1 MPMILQGCKLAR
13 ELEVSLNDPDMA
25 GKKALLLDSCVEIV
39 NTFSKAISQLDPE
52 HPFASFHLLRAWKKP
67 SELLHGRTS
76 AAMVDDL
83 LIGSSSRQQPLMDL
97 LPQQSMVP
105 VEIDASVSSRRSRK
119 RWVLLLITQ
128 ISITCPC
135 YAILYFVIKKILM
148 YPMFFIISHFICKA
162 FVHDVLVAFLENRK
176 SCCDFIRRTCWKWC
190 RNDGKEK
197 VSYRVP
203 AQGNSEVPPDAYIW
217 RKYGQKEILGSKF
230 PRYYLCQFMPEFA
243 VVITL
248 ILTVINH
255 TTSSGFHP
263 GHSSCPVTL
272 HTAHMEIVILGRY
285 L

>member
-162 FVHDVLVAFLENRK
+162 LVHDVLVAFLENRK
-176 SCCDFIRRTCWKWC
+176 SCCDL
-190 RNDGKEK
+190 
-197 VSYRVP
+197 Y
-203 AQGNSEVPPDAYIW
+203 
-217 RKYGQKEILGSKF
+217 
-230 PRYYLCQFMPEFA
+230 
-243 VVITL
+243 
-248 ILTVINH
+248 
-255 TTSSGFHP
+255 
-263 GHSSCPVTL
+263 
-272 HTAHMEIVILGRY
+272 
-285 L
+285 